1 MDHKHGNSAKGSRS
15 AAIAA
20 PEIQPDTPADAKSGY
35 GREKWSGQ
43 KGPNPLLLMGLD
55 RS

>member
-1 MDHKHGNSAKGSRS
+1 MGHKHGDATNGSTGAVF
-15 AAIAA
+15 AARGTLKRDCERI
-20 PEIQPDTPADAKSGY
+20 ENGH
-35 GREKWSGQ
+35 GREKWSMQ